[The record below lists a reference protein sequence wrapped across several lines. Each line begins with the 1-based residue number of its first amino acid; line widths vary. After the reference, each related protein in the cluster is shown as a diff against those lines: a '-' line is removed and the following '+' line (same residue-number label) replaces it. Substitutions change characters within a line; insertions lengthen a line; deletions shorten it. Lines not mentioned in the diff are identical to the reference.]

1 MIAAAQAAAVA
12 ALEDQAFLRKVVQ
25 TNAKERARL
34 AAFFDE
40 LKLVQLPSQANFIMV
55 HVGPE
60 AAEINEAMLRKGV
73 ILRPLKSY
81 GLPEYMRISVGSP
94 EENDIFMKA
103 FRETLSA
110 L

>member
-1 MIAAAQAAAVA
+1 
-12 ALEDQAFLRKVVQ
+12 
-25 TNAKERARL
+25 
-34 AAFFDE
+34 
-40 LKLVQLPSQANFIMV
+40 MV

-60 AAEINEAMLRKGV
+60 AAEINEAMLRNGV

>member
-1 MIAAAQAAAVA
+1 
-12 ALEDQAFLRKVVQ
+12 
-25 TNAKERARL
+25 
-34 AAFFDE
+34 
-40 LKLVQLPSQANFIMV
+40 MV
-55 HVGPE
+55 HVGPK

>member
-1 MIAAAQAAAVA
+1 
-12 ALEDQAFLRKVVQ
+12 
-25 TNAKERARL
+25 
-34 AAFFDE
+34 
-40 LKLVQLPSQANFIMV
+40 MV

-81 GLPEYMRISVGSP
+81 GIPEYMRISVGSP
-94 EENDIFMKA
+94 EENDIFMTA